1 MKAFLSHSSQDKAFV
16 TQVFNHLGAAQ
27 ANLDS
32 ETFEKARFNIEAT
45 EAALADSAL
54 FVQFLSDDSLDSA
67 YVSHETLMALEKLSA
82 GKLRRIMLICIDDVS
97 FDRIDQR
104 LRDINIVMQISSVGA
119 CVRRIQAELLDM
131 SINSAHSQEIF
142 VGREV
147 ESKNLRK
154 ALTRASNE
162 SPAIIALSGIDGVGR
177 RTLARRVFRELL
189 PPFSRFAPILVYKNQ
204 GIDDLFRSLV
214 KLRGRATIRQAASE
228 LVTFSE
234 ADHQSQTAIVHREIE
249 HILNE
254 NETLLLIDYG
264 GLMDDEGD
272 YHSYIIDAF
281 EPFYKNPRP
290 CAVFVQRRMPPFS
303 KRKGLDFY
311 HFERVPPLSSDETRD
326 LLAARL
332 RSEGVIF
339 TSEQIERLSEA
350 VVQHPIN
357 VDFAL
362 ESILD
367 LNGDIDL
374 FMSDTSDLL
383 TWRNRR
389 ALDFLNQVSFT
400 PVEKY
405 ICGLLISFRQL
416 TSELIVL
423 LVEED
428 GEAVARAVRALID
441 RHVVEGNGGY
451 YMLSAPIIDAIRRS
465 GRFHL
470 EKDEEQRAAAKM
482 VEAFE
487 RYRDEDEVQRAL
499 LEPTVIASLRA
510 GGAVMSQW
518 RQLVLPSHFL
528 IIAREAYDRRDL
540 RRAIDFC
547 QDALTH
553 VSQMSEE
560 AKVECFKILGLS
572 AIRTAD
578 EELLRSARDG
588 LARIRTRYSKQ
599 VNLFLKGFSFRYKG
613 FFPEAEAAYL
623 QCFDVNERNFSV
635 CRELA
640 QVYLALGRPD
650 EAENYARTAFDI
662 APNNPF
668 IIDILVGVLLGRAR
682 MEGEDPRE
690 SRELNYLLSE
700 LIKYGHEEGKAF
712 YANRMA
718 EYHILLGDAN
728 LARQFASEAVSLADW
743 LVPPY
748 ITRANAYLMK
758 GNETGARRDVETANR
773 IAKEN
778 ASYGNLFAIEIFEL
792 EILILVTKGRYRQA
806 RNLLDKIGENKI
818 PGTLFLKLERQ
829 VAEAIKFD
837 QSFHD
842 REMIDWAR
850 QRV

>member
-254 NETLLLIDYG
+254 DETLLLIDYG
-264 GLMDDEGD
+264 GLMDDEGN

-510 GGAVMSQW
+510 GGAVRSQW

-528 IIAREAYDRRDL
+528 IIAREAYDRREL

-682 MEGEDPRE
+682 MGGEDPRE

-700 LIKYGHEEGKAF
+700 LRKYGHEEGKAF

-758 GNETGARRDVETANR
+758 GNEKGARRDVETANR

-792 EILILVTKGRYRQA
+792 EIAILVTKGRYRQA